1 MLSFMIQLTSQNIKM
16 NKKIF
21 ITLLFAA
28 GLLTTT
34 WVKAIDITRVEPA
47 NWWIGMKNSE
57 LQIMVYGPGISK
69 STLTI
74 NYPGIKLKEVAKTTS
89 PNYLFIYFSIA
100 KGTKPGNVPMYF
112 TEGQQKFTYHYPLL
126 ARNDKSG
133 ALGFNA
139 SDVLYLIM
147 PDRFANANPAN
158 DNLDE
163 VIVNRENPNGR
174 HGGDFEG
181 IGKRLAYLKDLGIT
195 TIWLNPI
202 QENKMRNGSYHG
214 YAITD
219 FYKMDHRFGTNEEFK
234 SLVKST
240 HDKGM
245 KMVMDVVF
253 NHCGSSHWWMNDLPS
268 KDWVNNE
275 GVFLQTNH
283 ATVTV
288 MDVHASETEKRNF
301 LNGWFTRGM
310 PDLNQRNRHLATY
323 LIQNSIWWIEFAR
336 IDGIRQDTY
345 SYLDY
350 DFLARWCKE
359 VNNEYPQFNIVGETW
374 YNKATAPA
382 WWQQNSRLAKK
393 NSWLKTAMNFSLTF
407 IMQNAFG
414 KSDSGYLTNIFEDI
428 AQDFIYA
435 DPYNLLT
442 FLDNHDLSRFNRKD
456 DTDLIR
462 YKQGLAFLLTTRGIP
477 QIYYGTEI
485 LMTGTKEEGDG
496 KLRKDFPGGWQSDT
510 TDAFSK
516 SGRTDM
522 QNEAWDYLQ
531 KLLQWRKNSIAVT
544 QGKLIHYAP
553 RNGIY
558 VYGRIKDNHSVLIIL
573 NATGTDKVLQ
583 MDRFRDI
590 TGDYNSGRDV
600 ITSKVVDVK
609 NEITIPAKGE
619 YILELSK

>member
-1 MLSFMIQLTSQNIKM
+1 VDFKET
-16 NKKIF
+16 F
-21 ITLLFAA
+21 
-28 GLLTTT
+28 
-34 WVKAIDITRVEPA
+34 
-47 NWWIGMKNSE
+47 
-57 LQIMVYGPGISK
+57 
-69 STLTI
+69 TI
-74 NYPGIKLKEVAKTTS
+74 NYPGIKLKEVAKS
-89 PNYLFIYFSIA
+89 SNPNYLFIYLSIA
-100 KGTKPGNVPMYF
+100 KGTKPGNVPMHF
-112 TEGQQKFTYHYPLL
+112 TEGKQKFTYNYPLL

-158 DNLDE
+158 DNIDS
-163 VIVNRENPNGR
+163 VIINRENPNAR

-181 IGKRLAYLKDLGIT
+181 ISKRLDYLKDLGIT

-219 FYKMDHRFGTNEEFK
+219 FYKMDPRFGTNDEFK
-234 SLVKST
+234 SLVKTT

-268 KDWVNNE
+268 KDWINND

-288 MDVHASETEKRNF
+288 MDVHASETEKNNF

-323 LIQNSIWWIEFAR
+323 LIQNSIWWIEFSR

-345 SYLDY
+345 SYLDF

-359 VNNEYPQFNIVGETW
+359 VNDEYPHFNIVGETW

-382 WWQQNSRLAKK
+382 WWQQNSKLGNK
-393 NSWLKTAMNFSLTF
+393 NSYLKTSMNFSLTF

-414 KSDSGYLTNIFEDI
+414 SQSDSGYLTNIFEDI
-428 AQDFIYA
+428 AQDFIYP

-442 FLDNHDLSRFNRKD
+442 FLDNHDLSRFIRKE
-456 DTDLIR
+456 DTDLKR

-496 KLRKDFPGGWQSDT
+496 RLRKDFPGGWQGDK

-516 SGRTDM
+516 TGRTDM

-531 KLLQWRKNSIAVT
+531 KLLQWRMNTIAWHACT
-544 QGKLIHYAP
+544 
-553 RNGIY
+553 
-558 VYGRIKDNHSVLIIL
+558 
-573 NATGTDKVLQ
+573 
-583 MDRFRDI
+583 
-590 TGDYNSGRDV
+590 
-600 ITSKVVDVK
+600 
-609 NEITIPAKGE
+609 
-619 YILELSK
+619 